1 MLFLG
6 TYAHNVDEKNRVA
19 MPVKFAKNFST
30 KKAIISKGFDG
41 CLEIRT
47 TVDFTNYWNKIKEYS
62 QNKKDTRI
70 LTRQILANTHEIE
83 LDKANRIL
91 IPNNL
96 KTLAKLGKE
105 IVFIGLGN
113 KIEIWDALAYK
124 KFNSD
129 TNSLFE
135 QVAERIDDENNNA
148 K

>member
-6 TYAHNVDEKNRVA
+6 TYTHNVDEKNRVA
-19 MPVKFAKNFST
+19 MPIKFAKNFPT
-30 KKAIISKGFDG
+30 KKVIISKGFDG
-41 CLEIRT
+41 CLEIHT
-47 TVDFTNYWNKIKEYS
+47 TAGFTNYWNKIKEYS

-96 KTLAKLGKE
+96 KTLAKLDKE

-113 KIEIWDALAYK
+113 KIEIWNANTYK
-124 KFNSD
+124 KFVND

-135 QVAERIDDENNNA
+135 QVAERIDDENNNE